1 MNLQLFTSLEGRIPR
16 KTFWLGFIVLMI
28 VTWILELILFSIF
41 GVSMMSSMD
50 PNATPEAAAAA
61 AAEQMSKLTL
71 PLIILFLLLLWPSI
85 CLYAKRWH
93 DRDKSG
99 WWSLIG
105 LIPIIGGLW
114 MLIEL
119 GFLRGTD
126 GPNRFGPDP
135 IAG

>member
-1 MNLQLFTSLEGRIPR
+1 
-16 KTFWLGFIVLMI
+16 
-28 VTWILELILFSIF
+28 
-41 GVSMMSSMD
+41 MS
-50 PNATPEAAAAA
+50 
-61 AAEQMSKLTL
+61 L

-126 GPNRFGPDP
+126 GPNRFGPNP
-135 IAG
+135 IAD

>member
-16 KTFWLGFIVLMI
+16 KTFWLGFIVLII
-28 VTWILELILFSIF
+28 VTWILELILFAIF
-41 GVSMMSSMD
+41 GVSMMGNMD

-61 AAEQMSKLTL
+61 AQEAMSKMAL

-126 GPNRFGPDP
+126 GPNRFGSDP
-135 IAG
+135 ITA

>member
-16 KTFWLGFIVLMI
+16 KTFWLGFIVLII
-28 VTWILELILFSIF
+28 VTWILELILFAIF
-41 GVSMMSSMD
+41 GVSMMGGMD

-61 AAEQMSKLTL
+61 AQEAMSKMTL

-135 IAG
+135 IAA